1 MVVDKIP
8 QEELVVPVVVA
19 AAVVVQQILVALAQ
33 IILDQLSKD
42 SLAERAQGHLHIPQV
57 EAVVQVLLVARVRV
71 QVLPA
76 VELGYKLRF
85 QEHQHLI
92 NPWEHQDHLL
102 VVGILLVV
110 AAVLVI
116 QMDLLQVLAAKVAAV
131 VELLLV
137 LLQTMY

>member
-1 MVVDKIP
+1 
-8 QEELVVPVVVA
+8 VVVA
-19 AAVVVQQILVALAQ
+19 QILVALAQ

-42 SLAERAQGHLHIPQV
+42 SLAERAQEHLHIPQL
-57 EAVVQVLLVARVRV
+57 EAVVQVLLVAKVRV
-71 QVLPA
+71 QVIPP

-102 VVGILLVV
+102 VVDILLVV

-116 QMDLLQVLAAKVAAV
+116 QMDLLQALAAKVAAV
-131 VELLLV
+131 MELLLV
-137 LLQTMY
+137 LLQTMH